1 MNRMG
6 LIVDKGSLKK
16 TVQVPFYCRWRSL
29 LLLLL
34 HSPLW
39 NFCHRDKQDWI
50 DWRAMKLHSLG
61 STQSLLSLTHTI
73 VVTDTG
79 SSGNQPSQQSIKEEE
94 GSQDYWLLEASGE
107 GKSLS
112 FVYPLLNRAGADG
125 SFKPVSHRWLWL
137 TLMDHKTKW
146 IHMSMRE
153 DLWGGGW
160 GVGEEGSEN
169 GQNASQTWL
178 FLKERSG

>member
-1 MNRMG
+1 MKKPAIAASPFSTVKFLPLRQARLG
-6 LIVDKGSLKK
+6 RLKGHETPFSRLN
-16 TVQVPFYCRWRSL
+16 TVIAIINSHNCGYWHWVLRKP
-29 LLLLL
+29 
-34 HSPLW
+34 
-39 NFCHRDKQDWI
+39 
-50 DWRAMKLHSLG
+50 A
-61 STQSLLSLTHTI
+61 
-73 VVTDTG
+73 
-79 SSGNQPSQQSIKEEE
+79 QPTIKEEE
-94 GSQDYWLLEASGE
+94 GSQDYWLLEESGE

-112 FVYPLLNRAGADG
+112 FVYPLLNRAGSDG
-125 SFKPVSHRWLWL
+125 LFKPVSHRWLWL